1 MTNPANHHPDGG
13 AEKAWAAEAAARA
26 LRDEMLRTA
35 GWLEAGPTIRLV
47 EIRERLL
54 PRCEAVAG
62 CNLGRE
68 IRGGR
73 AQLDAMVQRVQGLAS
88 AHPKPMPANPL
99 GPPTPG
105 SCGTWPYLS
114 QLLAPAGEGER
125 G

>member
-1 MTNPANHHPDGG
+1 MFNAEQTSNGG
-13 AEKAWAAEAAARA
+13 RFAQRA
-26 LRDEMLRTA
+26 VGETRDCLKHLDRF
-35 GWLEAGPTIRLV
+35 R
-47 EIRERLL
+47 RERLL

-68 IRGGR
+68 IRGVR

-105 SCGTWPYLS
+105 SCGTSPYLS